1 MPDLNIVIP
10 VFDEAENIR
19 NAIKKIEEECKCPH
33 VITIIYDMDED
44 TTVPV
49 VRQMQHD
56 MNNLFLLKNKYGR
69 GVLNAIKTGLE
80 EATSKYVV
88 VTMADLSD
96 PPAVINEM
104 FQIAEEKNADI
115 VCGSRYMKGG
125 RQIGGPVVKGLMSH
139 IAGLT
144 LHYLAGV
151 PTHDSTNSFKLYRTS
166 FLRQQ
171 KIESKGGFELGIELV
186 AKAYIQKYKICET
199 PTIWTD
205 RLAGKSNFKLLEWL
219 PGYLK
224 WYFHAFRKHIG
235 ILLMLFCAT
244 CLCLGQLVWKLM
256 PEYNLLYILGGFAI
270 YAAGAMSMILA
281 YRYGELSILQP
292 INSMSYVFSI
302 IIAILILHETV
313 PMINFAGIALIVGGV
328 IVIGTNSRC

>member
-1 MPDLNIVIP
+1 MSDLNIVIP
-10 VFDEAENIR
+10 VFNEAENIKT
-19 NAIKKIEEECKCPH
+19 AITKIEEECKCPH
-33 VITIIYDMDED
+33 VITIVYDMDED

-49 VRQMQHD
+49 VLQIQRD

-80 EATSKYVV
+80 EATTKYVV

-104 FQIAEEKNADI
+104 FRIAEEKEADI

-125 RQIGGPVVKGLMSH
+125 KQIGGPVVKGLMSR

-144 LHYLAGV
+144 LHYFAGV
-151 PTHDSTNSFKLYRTS
+151 PTRDATNSFKLYRTS

-171 KIESKGGFELGIELV
+171 NFESSGGFELGIELV
-186 AKAYIQKYKICET
+186 AKAHNQHYKICET

-205 RLAGKSNFKLLEWL
+205 RVAGKSNFKLLEWL

-224 WYFHAFRKHIG
+224 WYFHAFRKRMG
-235 ILLMLFCAT
+235 ILLMLFCAA

-256 PEYNLLYILGGFAI
+256 PDYNLLYILGGFAI
-270 YAAGAMSMILA
+270 YATGAMSMILA
-281 YRYGELSILQP
+281 YRYGELSALQP
-292 INSMSYVFSI
+292 INSMSYVFAI
-302 IIAILILHETV
+302 IIAVFILHERI
-313 PMINFAGIALIVGGV
+313 PPINFAGVALIVSGV
-328 IVIGTNSRC
+328 IVIGVNSR

>member
-1 MPDLNIVIP
+1 VSDLNIVIP
-10 VFDEAENIR
+10 VFNEAENIR
-19 NAIKKIEEECKCPH
+19 TAVRKIGEECKCPH
-33 VITIIYDMDED
+33 IITIVYDMDED

-49 VRQMQHD
+49 VRQIQQD
-56 MNNLFLLKNKYGR
+56 TNNLFLLKNKYGR

-80 EATSKYVV
+80 EATAKYVV

-96 PPAVINEM
+96 PPSVINEM
-104 FQIAEEKNADI
+104 FRIAEEKEADI

-125 RQIGGPVVKGLMSH
+125 KQIGGPVVKGLMSR

-144 LHYLAGV
+144 LHYFAGV
-151 PTHDSTNSFKLYRTS
+151 STRDATNSFKLYRTS

-186 AKAYIQKYKICET
+186 AKAHIQKFKICET
-199 PTIWTD
+199 PTVWTD
-205 RLAGKSNFKLLEWL
+205 RVAGKSNFKLLEWL

-224 WYFHAFRKHIG
+224 WYFHAFRLQIG
-235 ILLMLFCAT
+235 IFLMLICAA
-244 CLCLGQLVWKLM
+244 CLCIGQLVWKLM
-256 PEYNLLYILGGFAI
+256 PGYSLLYIFVGFSI

-281 YRYGELSILQP
+281 YRFGELSVLQP

-302 IIAILILHETV
+302 IIAIFILHEKV
-313 PMINFAGIALIVGGV
+313 PPMNFAGMALIVGGV
-328 IVIGTNSRC
+328 IVIGVKRR